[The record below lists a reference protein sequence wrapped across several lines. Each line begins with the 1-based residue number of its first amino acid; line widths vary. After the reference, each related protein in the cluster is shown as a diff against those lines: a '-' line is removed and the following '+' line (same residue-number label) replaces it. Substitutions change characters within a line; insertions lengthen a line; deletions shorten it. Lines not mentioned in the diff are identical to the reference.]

1 MTYQFARI
9 NLEKTTYQP
18 RVDWFY
24 ITEPNI
30 AELQDIYRTYCIYKH
45 FGSVMPL
52 FDSQFTE
59 PGMDLIGYR
68 DQGELVAF
76 SMMKRYDDK
85 NLLAAQ
91 FAWNYRKPRLRLG
104 IQVYK
109 QSVQSTES
117 EDLNTCIWIK
127 RTVQT
132 GP

>member
-18 RVDWFY
+18 RVDWYY
-24 ITEPNI
+24 ITKPDI

-59 PGMDLIGYR
+59 PGTDLIGYR
-68 DQGELVAF
+68 DAGELVAF
-76 SMMKRYDDK
+76 SMMKRYDNK

-91 FAWNYRKPRLRLG
+91 FAWNYRQPRLRLG
-104 IQVYK
+104 I
-109 QSVQSTES
+109 
-117 EDLNTCIWIK
+117 
-127 RTVQT
+127 
-132 GP
+132 